1 LLRLFEAPYRSRI
14 RRKSMFPRSF
24 LRAGGAAAAFFCLIA
39 FHQTLQAKPGDANP
53 RSGGQ
58 LSVTDAW
65 IRGMPLSGPSGGYFT
80 LTNRTGK
87 EMVLTGAASPACGM
101 LMLHRSE
108 NMGGRIEMKMVSE
121 VPVPAGGSV
130 AFAPGGYHL
139 MCMQAKPAIKPG
151 GSVPVSLIFKD
162 GTRLTS
168 QFPVRDAA
176 GK

>member
-1 LLRLFEAPYRSRI
+1 
-14 RRKSMFPRSF
+14 MFPRSF
-24 LRAGGAAAAFFCLIA
+24 PRAGGAAVALLCLIA
-39 FHQTLQAKPGDANP
+39 SQQSAHAKPGGSNP
-53 RSGGQ
+53 KSAGR
-58 LSVTDAW
+58 LSITDAW
-65 IRGMPLSGPSGGYFT
+65 IRGMPLSVPSGGYFT
-80 LTNRTGK
+80 LTNGTAK

-108 NMGGRIEMKMVSE
+108 NLGGKTEMKMVSE
-121 VPVPAGGSV
+121 VSVPAGGSI

-139 MCMQAKPAIKPG
+139 MCMQARPSIKPG

>member
-1 LLRLFEAPYRSRI
+1 MFIRSSI
-14 RRKSMFPRSF
+14 
-24 LRAGGAAAAFFCLIA
+24 RAGSAATAIFCLVA
-39 FHQTLQAKPGDANP
+39 SQQAVQAKPSDTNP
-53 RSGGQ
+53 KSAGH

-65 IRGMPLSGPSGGYFT
+65 IRGMPLSVPSGGYFT
-80 LTNRTGK
+80 LSNGTGK
-87 EMVLTGAASPACGM
+87 DMVLTGADSPACGM

-108 NMGGRIEMKMVSE
+108 NVGGRTEMKMVSE
-121 VPVPAGGSV
+121 VSVPAGGSI

-139 MCMQAKPAIKPG
+139 MCMQARPSIKPG
-151 GSVPVSLIFKD
+151 GSVAVSLIFKD